1 MLFRSLDEKASKL
14 EQELKD
20 HKTLDNLAQEL
31 GVAKKTARG
40 LKRGGS
46 DEVLG
51 ADGINAAF
59 SGPKG
64 HSGVS
69 KAADK
74 EQRIVYLVTE
84 SVEPLNTDPKSLEP
98 QLKTNIDAMVGAD
111 LGLAILDLANAKA
124 PVKYNVENLKAIT
137 NKLQ

>member
-1 MLFRSLDEKASKL
+1 M
-14 EQELKD
+14 KD
-20 HKTLDNLAQEL
+20 HKTLDDLALEL
-31 GVAKKTARG
+31 GVTKKTASG
-40 LKRGGS
+40 LKRDGS

-84 SVEPLNTDPKSLEP
+84 SVEPMNTDPKSLEP
-98 QLKTNIDAMVGAD
+98 RLKTNIDAMVGAD
-111 LGLAILDLANAKA
+111 LNLEILELANAKA
-124 PVKYNVENLKAIT
+124 PVKANVENLKAIT
-137 NKLQ
+137 NNLQ